1 MIKKLFRFL
10 FKTHRKKTLFS
21 GLLLLVAY
29 YFSLPSELFKDPV
42 SMVLEDRKGNLL
54 GARIAADGQWRFPRK
69 TKVPERFAQAL
80 TTFEDR
86 RFYQHPGIDPVGIG
100 RAIQQNFKNRRI
112 VSGGSTLTM
121 QTIRMSRGKQSRSV
135 FQKIIEAILATRLEL
150 RHSKSEILSFYAANA
165 PFGGNVVGLDA
176 ASWRYYGKQ
185 ADQLTWAEAAT
196 LAVLPNS
203 PALIHPGRNRDA
215 LHAKRNRLLQRLYED
230 NYLDAQS
237 LELSLLEALPE
248 NPLPLP
254 NLSPHLLETIRAGK
268 VYKNQKQSAFVT
280 TLQRDL
286 QNQVNTILSRHHKR
300 LVGNGIHNLA
310 AVVLD
315 VEKNEV
321 LAYVGNISEAGM
333 THHSAVDVIPAPR
346 STGSIL
352 KPFLY
357 AMAIDDGVISP
368 NSLLPDVPTYMGG
381 YRPENYNE
389 SFDGMVPAK
398 RVLARSLNVP
408 MVGLLHDYG
417 LEKFH
422 FGLQQLNLHSI
433 NQPPSHY
440 GLTLILGGA
449 EASLWEITNAYAG
462 IARTL
467 RHFQPNNGQYQKND
481 FTDAKWTVSNQE
493 EKNKEDEKI
502 ILQKEFPV
510 LSAAGCWQMVEAMRT
525 VERPNS
531 EGSWER
537 FRSGKRI
544 AWKTGTSFGFRDAW
558 AVGMT
563 PRYVVGVWAGN
574 ADGEGRPGLVGVNAA
589 GPVLFDIFS
598 LLNSPEWF
606 LQPIDEMTPVALCAA
621 TGYRALADCPV
632 DTTWLGSGRERLAG
646 CQFHQRI
653 HLDPTQQYR
662 VNSNCM
668 EPSEMVPASW
678 LVFPPIE
685 ESYYKKN
692 HPEYTP
698 LPSLHPDCPAETRT
712 ASKTIQ
718 LIYPPRGATIFI
730 PIGLD
735 GQLSRTIFQATH
747 RDPQT
752 RIFWHLDDEFLGT
765 TQDFHELA
773 LLPTP
778 GKHTL
783 TLVDSKGTRVVR
795 DFEILEKSK

>member
-1 MIKKLFRFL
+1 
-10 FKTHRKKTLFS
+10 
-21 GLLLLVAY
+21 
-29 YFSLPSELFKDPV
+29 
-42 SMVLEDRKGNLL
+42 MVLEDRDGHLL

-69 TKVPERFAQAL
+69 SKVPQRFAQAL

-86 RFYQHPGIDPVGIG
+86 RFYQHPGIDPIGIG
-100 RAIQQNFKNRRI
+100 RAIQQNFKNGRI

-135 FQKIIEAILATRLEL
+135 FQKIVEAILATRLEW
-150 RHSKSEILSFYAANA
+150 RHSKSEILSLYAANA

-215 LHAKRNRLLQRLYED
+215 LHAKRNRLLRRLHQD
-230 NYLDAQS
+230 GHIDAQS
-237 LELSLLEALPE
+237 LELALLETLPE
-248 NPLPLP
+248 NPLRLP
-254 NLSPHLLETIRAGK
+254 NLSPHLLETIRSGTTGK
-268 VYKNQKQSAFVT
+268 DQQQSAFVT
-280 TLQRDL
+280 TLQRNL
-286 QNQVNTILSRHHKR
+286 QNQVNTILSRHHNR
-300 LVGNGIHNLA
+300 LVNNGIHNLA

-321 LAYVGNISEAGM
+321 LAYTGNISEAGAA
-333 THHSAVDVIPAPR
+333 HQAAVDVIPAPR

-357 AMAIDDGVISP
+357 AMAIDDGIISP
-368 NSLLPDVPTYMGG
+368 NSLLPDIPTYMGG

-389 SFDGMVPAK
+389 SFDGMVPAR

-408 MVGLLHDYG
+408 MVRLLHEFG

-422 FGLQQLNLHSI
+422 FGLQQLKIKSV

-467 RHFQPNNGQYQKND
+467 NHFQPNSGQYQKNE
-481 FTDAKWTVSNQE
+481 FTPANWLTD
-493 EKNKEDEKI
+493 KNTTNKKSPDPQN
-502 ILQKEFPV
+502 LQREYPV
-510 LSAAGCWQMVEAMRT
+510 LSASACWQTVEAMRT

-531 EGSWER
+531 EGSWEQ
-537 FRSGKRI
+537 FRSSKRI

-558 AVGMT
+558 AVGLT

-598 LLNSPEWF
+598 LLKSPEWF
-606 LQPIDEMTPVALCAA
+606 SQPMDEMTPVALCAE

-632 DTTWLGSGRERLAG
+632 DTTWLGPGRERLAG
-646 CQFHQRI
+646 CQYHQRI
-653 HLDPTQQYR
+653 HLDPTRQYR

-668 EPSEMVPASW
+668 EPSAMQAASW
-678 LVFPPIE
+678 LVLPPVE
-685 ESYYKKN
+685 ESYYQKN
-692 HPEYTP
+692 HPEYKL
-698 LPSLHPDCPAETRT
+698 LPPLHPDCPAET
-712 ASKTIQ
+712 ASETIQ
-718 LIYPPRGATIFI
+718 VIYPPRGATIFV
-730 PIGLD
+730 PVGLD
-735 GQLSRTIFQATH
+735 GKMGRTVFSATH
-747 RDPQT
+747 RNMQT

-773 LLPTP
+773 LHPAP
-778 GKHTL
+778 GKHIL
-783 TLVDSKGTRVVR
+783 TLVDSEGATVKRQ
-795 DFEILEKSK
+795 FEILEKSE